1 MLGDVEVAEIDFR
14 ACGRWSQLQRVL
26 ECVEGARKVLLGNAD
41 DAEKVEAFIEL
52 LKPIGIREIVRTG
65 TVAMT
70 RVAATKEYQ
79 LKGNEETFSQL
90 TLDEKV

>member
-41 DAEKVEAFIEL
+41 DAEKVEAFDAFGIFGEFGLNL
-52 LKPIGIREIVRTG
+52 LARFVEAALLEQGLRFLK
-65 TVAMT
+65 T
-70 RVAATKEYQ
+70 RIDF
-79 LKGNEETFSQL
+79 LK
-90 TLDEKV
+90 